1 MSAFLYRLAD
11 MRWSVASL
19 LAGAMFWEL
28 GARIV
33 DVSVFP
39 TLSAVMVRMVEL
51 LGEPET
57 ISNLVTSLGNLGI
70 GFAIA
75 LVLGLA
81 VGIAMGVSE
90 TFDMAF
96 DIYVK
101 AMLTAPGL
109 VFAPIF
115 FSVLGLSRWTII
127 GVIVL
132 YATFIIML
140 NTSAAIKEAPAN
152 LIEMG
157 EAFCASRWFI
167 VRKVIVPAAV
177 PLIMAGVRLGAGRAV
192 KGMIN
197 GEMFIAVV
205 GLGGAVMAAGRNLDL
220 ATVLAIMTLIILIA
234 FAVLGIVEWADRRLT
249 PWVVSNVRE

>member
-1 MSAFLYRLAD
+1 MKLVYRLRE
-11 MRWSVASL
+11 MSWGIGSL
-19 LAGAMFWEL
+19 LAGAALWEI
-28 GARIV
+28 GARII

-39 TLSAVMVRMVEL
+39 TLSAVLVRLVEL
-51 LGEPET
+51 LGDPET
-57 ISNLVTSLGNLGI
+57 ISNLMTSLGNLAI
-70 GFAIA
+70 GFTIA

-81 VGIAMGVSE
+81 VGIAMGVSQ
-90 TFDMAF
+90 TFDTAF
-96 DIYVK
+96 GVYVK

-127 GVIVL
+127 GVVVL
-132 YATFIIML
+132 YGTFIIML
-140 NTSAAIKEAPAN
+140 NTAAAIKEAPVN

-157 EAFCASRWFI
+157 RAFCASRWFI
-167 VRKVIVPAAV
+167 VRRIIVPSAV
-177 PLIMAGVRLGAGRAV
+177 PLIMAGVRLGAGRSV

-220 ATVLAIMTLIILIA
+220 TTVLAIMTMIILIA
-234 FAVLGIVEWADRRLT
+234 FAVLGVVEWADRRLT